1 MTIFTKTTDVKWYC
15 ANQKEL
21 HDKDV
26 IANEDY
32 NIQVHVLPQF
42 EEAILRRGKEGNTQK
57 QEREREKEKC
67 DALFPY
73 VRVCKM
79 KTTLYY
85 KTRWRGRG

>member
-15 ANQKEL
+15 ANQKKL
-21 HDKDV
+21 LDNDV

-57 QEREREKEKC
+57 QEREREGK
-67 DALFPY
+67 
-73 VRVCKM
+73 V
-79 KTTLYY
+79 
-85 KTRWRGRG
+85 